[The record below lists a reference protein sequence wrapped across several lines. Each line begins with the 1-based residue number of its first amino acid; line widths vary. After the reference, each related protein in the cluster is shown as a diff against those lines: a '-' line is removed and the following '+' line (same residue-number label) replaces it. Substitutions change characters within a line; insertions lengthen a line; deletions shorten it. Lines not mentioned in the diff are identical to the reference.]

1 MVEITFTLSK
11 KYTRMDFK
19 KRHTKGSNSTSQFNL
34 TQTKNKQSHQP
45 LGKYEEIKFINPL
58 KKYFLV
64 YQKLSLKGQIYQKI

>member
-34 TQTKNKQSHQP
+34 
-45 LGKYEEIKFINPL
+45 NPN
-58 KKYFLV
+58 
-64 YQKLSLKGQIYQKI
+64 QK